1 MQDLNAAEQSVI
13 GALLLTNGK
22 ILDELDFNPRDYHQP
37 VHEVVHRTIAEMKTN
52 GQPIDALTVMD
63 TLARAKE
70 PIPATFLHDAMQATP
85 SAASASHYAGIVTDA
100 ATLRRVQS
108 AAVSVQQMVNDGGDA
123 DVIVEESRKL
133 MDGTQPRSRNQRVS
147 FLEDTMEATINYLD
161 EDVDSIPTVWPS
173 LNDIITGLRPGAVYV
188 VGARPSVGKA
198 LALDTPIPTP
208 TGWTVMGEVAV
219 GEYVIGM
226 DGKPTRVVAATE
238 VMTDRPCYRVT
249 FKDGSQIVADEQHQ
263 WLTSTRSAR
272 RSATPPGGYV
282 FKRDSKYSRDQRH
295 LNEVPCIKTT
305 GEIFKTQRTG
315 SDARV
320 NHIVPSTKAVQG
332 DVVELNIDPYLFG
345 YWLGDGSS
353 RWSTITIGT
362 QDYQAFCDQV
372 DDRGY
377 YRTDHKAEAGH
388 TVHISNRPIQKGGAQ
403 RDTMQKR
410 LRELG
415 VLQNKH
421 IPMAYKRASE
431 GQRRELLAGLLDSDG
446 TACATSGRVAF
457 AVTSETLARDFEELA
472 RSLGYVTYMGT
483 KRVSGRSEDSST
495 CFTVGF
501 MADREVFGLARKN
514 ARLKLD
520 RKNSGRSIVK
530 VERIK
535 SVPVRC
541 IQVDNQD
548 HMYLCG
554 EGFIP
559 THNSVVAMQMAQAL
573 LKAGSVA
580 FVSLE
585 MSVNDLTSRLISNEL
600 KIDMGRI
607 VRHDLTPTDWKRI
620 SEWMPKRRHVP
631 LAINDNSGSTIAD
644 IRAFARNVN
653 RRKPLAGV
661 VVDYLQLMS
670 APVGDRRPRHE
681 FVSEMSRQLKIL
693 AMDLHV
699 PVIALSQLN
708 RSSESREDK
717 RPGLSD
723 LRESGSIE
731 QDADVV
737 ILLHREIM
745 GDKKNDISF
754 AVAKNRHGA
763 TGMAH
768 MQFAGHYSEVRDQ

>member
-1 MQDLNAAEQSVI
+1 MQDLNAAEQSII

-37 VHEVVHRTIAEMKTN
+37 IHEVVHRTIAEMKAAN
-52 GQPIDALTVMD
+52 QPIDALTVMD
-63 TLARAKE
+63 ALARAKE
-70 PIPATFLHDAMQATP
+70 PIPATFLHEAMQATP
-85 SAASASHYAGIVTDA
+85 SAASATHYAGIVTDA

-108 AAVSVQQMVNDGGDA
+108 AATSVHQMVHDGGDA
-123 DVIVEESRKL
+123 DVIVEEARKL

-161 EDVDSIPTVWPS
+161 EEVDSVPTIWPS

-188 VGARPSVGKA
+188 VGARPSVGK
-198 LALDTPIPTP
+198 
-208 TGWTVMGEVAV
+208 
-219 GEYVIGM
+219 
-226 DGKPTRVVAATE
+226 
-238 VMTDRPCYRVT
+238 
-249 FKDGSQIVADEQHQ
+249 
-263 WLTSTRSAR
+263 
-272 RSATPPGGYV
+272 
-282 FKRDSKYSRDQRH
+282 
-295 LNEVPCIKTT
+295 
-305 GEIFKTQRTG
+305 
-315 SDARV
+315 
-320 NHIVPSTKAVQG
+320 
-332 DVVELNIDPYLFG
+332 
-345 YWLGDGSS
+345 
-353 RWSTITIGT
+353 
-362 QDYQAFCDQV
+362 
-372 DDRGY
+372 
-377 YRTDHKAEAGH
+377 
-388 TVHISNRPIQKGGAQ
+388 
-403 RDTMQKR
+403 
-410 LRELG
+410 
-415 VLQNKH
+415 
-421 IPMAYKRASE
+421 
-431 GQRRELLAGLLDSDG
+431 
-446 TACATSGRVAF
+446 
-457 AVTSETLARDFEELA
+457 
-472 RSLGYVTYMGT
+472 
-483 KRVSGRSEDSST
+483 
-495 CFTVGF
+495 
-501 MADREVFGLARKN
+501 
-514 ARLKLD
+514 
-520 RKNSGRSIVK
+520 
-530 VERIK
+530 
-535 SVPVRC
+535 
-541 IQVDNQD
+541 
-548 HMYLCG
+548 
-554 EGFIP
+554 
-559 THNSVVAMQMAQAL
+559 SVVAMQMAQAL
-573 LKAGSVA
+573 LKVGSVA

-620 SEWMPKRRHVP
+620 SEWMPKRQHVP

-661 VVDYLQLMS
+661 VVDYMQLMS
-670 APVGDRRPRHE
+670 APIGDRRPRHE

-768 MQFAGHYSEVRDQ
+768 MQFAGHYSEVRDA